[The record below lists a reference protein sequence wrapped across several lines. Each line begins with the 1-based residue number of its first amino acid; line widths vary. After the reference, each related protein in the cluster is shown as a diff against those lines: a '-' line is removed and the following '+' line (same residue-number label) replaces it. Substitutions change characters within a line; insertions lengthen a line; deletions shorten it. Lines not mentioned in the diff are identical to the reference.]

1 MALLFLQL
9 INHADKLEYYENDET
24 VVKVLRYVEDN
35 YKDGSLSE
43 LSEMLYCDI
52 YSLSREIK
60 KKTGKTYTELLQD
73 KRLSQACYYLKNSSM
88 TIEDIAYSVGYE
100 NISYFYR
107 IFKNTYGLSPKKYRV
122 NETVFMCK

>member
-73 KRLSQACYYLKNSSM
+73 KRLS
-88 TIEDIAYSVGYE
+88 
-100 NISYFYR
+100 
-107 IFKNTYGLSPKKYRV
+107 
-122 NETVFMCK
+122 